1 MAPTPNKVIATLAEQ
16 ISAQRERLDQTFQ
29 ENLRQLR
36 RQHSDTAVDA
46 LALMH
51 KREAER
57 LAVAV
62 SHRPKHEHPP
72 RL

>member
-1 MAPTPNKVIATLAEQ
+1 MASNSIALADQIEMQRATLDE
-16 ISAQRERLDQTFQ
+16 TFRK
-29 ENLRQLR
+29 NLRQLR
-36 RQHSDTAVDA
+36 RLHGDVAVDQA

-57 LAVAV
+57 HAMAI
-62 SHRPKHEHPP
+62 SAKPKHEHPP